1 MNDRDDTSFWNAS
14 PLCGEVFFAG
24 WPQWTAHEDQVDSAK
39 YLLFRVFEV
48 EEIYFILFFDYL
60 AIYNLHAYAFALGL
74 AWTQAFRQY
83 LAGSRQNRYRHLR
96 CVILTRHNL

>member
-1 MNDRDDTSFWNAS
+1 MEDNHDEFSDLSSCGSISASILQDLMNDRDDTSFWNAS

-48 EEIYFILFFDYL
+48 EEIYFIFWLPRD
-60 AIYNLHAYAFALGL
+60 I
-74 AWTQAFRQY
+74 
-83 LAGSRQNRYRHLR
+83 
-96 CVILTRHNL
+96 